1 MYYKNHIKSFET
13 DFIDLLSDNMC
24 QVDKDEVFATSGQSP
39 KTALLSSVMCSDQL
53 ICYFDQ
59 EELLGIGGVGLEPNG
74 EGIPWFLRTN
84 HFDFWKK
91 KNKRSFLK
99 SSRSWI
105 EHMGEIY
112 PSMYNYID
120 SRNKESINW
129 IQHLGFDLTETVD
142 NYGFLRI
149 PFIKFEKYNG

>member
-24 QVDKDEVFATSGQSP
+24 QMDKDEVFATSGQSP